1 MRSNGSDSSGASVQG
16 IPESQIPAST
26 MISEGDGSEHL
37 VFRFANGMFERC
49 GTGIIRSVQ
58 ITVAEGVG
66 VEERG
71 SSLMQ
76 PGRCAT
82 WCPIISSSCS
92 RLLL

>member
-1 MRSNGSDSSGASVQG
+1 MSRASPSRRFRIDHDLGKETVQN
-16 IPESQIPAST
+16 I
-26 MISEGDGSEHL
+26 L
-37 VFRFANGMFERC
+37 VFRFANGMFEPLWNRDH
-49 GTGIIRSVQ
+49 IDHVQ